1 MEANIDKKR
10 NDFYTF
16 VRRKITEKE
25 AELRQKKYSQYQIQ
39 AKVYDLTAI
48 QDLNFLYKVGKKKK
62 YIFLKK

>member
-1 MEANIDKKR
+1 MEANIDKKK

-39 AKVYDLTAI
+39 AKVYDLTTL
-48 QDLNFLYKVGKKKK
+48 QDLNFLYKVGKK
-62 YIFLKK
+62 

>member
-1 MEANIDKKR
+1 MEANIDKKK

-39 AKVYDLTAI
+39 AKVYDLTTL
-48 QDLNFLYKVGKKKK
+48 QDLNFLYKVGKN
-62 YIFLKK
+62 